1 MFLSNVLMIGLFCS
15 NNRMVISSEKFLS
28 QQTCKGP
35 CIYVAHME
43 RGCPHREG
51 LKIGHMSVCRFF
63 CFYTKDLLFIFAD
76 ERGGVQDVGDHKI
89 AHLL

>member
-1 MFLSNVLMIGLFCS
+1 
-15 NNRMVISSEKFLS
+15 
-28 QQTCKGP
+28 
-35 CIYVAHME
+35 ME